1 MVVIPL
7 GFFFSFFAS
16 WPGAKEA
23 ENQKTSMGTDKN
35 KQTNKHSNKSLLFLT
50 IEPRMG
56 SIREK
61 NFNHHSTPAKHEK
74 NCSTHPSMP
83 NELGA

>member
-35 KQTNKHSNKSLLFLT
+35 KQTNKHSNKKSAFSNHRT
-50 IEPRMG
+50 KNG
-56 SIREK
+56 QYSKREK
-61 NFNHHSTPAKHEK
+61 F
-74 NCSTHPSMP
+74 
-83 NELGA
+83 

>member
-23 ENQKTSMGTDKN
+23 ENQKNINGHRQ
-35 KQTNKHSNKSLLFLT
+35 KQTNKQTLQQKSAFSNHRTKN
-50 IEPRMG
+50 G
-56 SIREK
+56 QYNKREK
-61 NFNHHSTPAKHEK
+61 F
-74 NCSTHPSMP
+74 
-83 NELGA
+83 